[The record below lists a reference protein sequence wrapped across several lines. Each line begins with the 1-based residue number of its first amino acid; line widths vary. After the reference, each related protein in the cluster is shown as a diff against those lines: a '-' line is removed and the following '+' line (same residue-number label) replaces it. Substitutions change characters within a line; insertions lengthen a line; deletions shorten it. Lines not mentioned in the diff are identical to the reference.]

1 MLELNFGY
9 FIKRLKKILFGI
21 SSDSKYSRYLKKY
34 YSKDIKKRNL
44 YDLSSFN
51 KL

>member
-21 SSDSKYSRYLKKY
+21 SSDSEYSRYLEKY
-34 YSKDIKKRNL
+34 LSKNIKKWNL
-44 YDLSSFN
+44 YDLSIFD